1 VKHNLPGGT
10 MIVQGRNENVCSPK
24 ILKRAAGITLWQWIS
39 TQGFYAIGILIALCC
54 AFVQPQL
61 HAQAT
66 SGTILGRI
74 QDQSGAVI
82 PDATVTIT
90 NAGTAESKTAKSDA
104 LGNYEILYLIP
115 GAYRV
120 SAAKEGF
127 SVAARTAFDLHVD
140 QTVRVDLTLKLGAA
154 NETITV
160 TAEEPQLKTQTT
172 DIGEVIESEQIAT
185 LPLNVRNFAQFMDLT
200 TGTSPNYSAQGG
212 TVSADHPEGISATN
226 VNGLPSDGN
235 NWQLDG
241 VSNNEG
247 FFSVLTVNPSVDA
260 IQEFKAITSN
270 YSAEFGRAGG
280 ANVQISIKS
289 GTNKFH
295 GVAFEFLRNSA
306 FDANDYFSD
315 QNNSPIPPFKQN
327 QFGANIGGPIR
338 KDKIFFFGD
347 YEGFRS
353 SLGATETMTVPTPL
367 QRQGIF
373 TETDPITGLNQPT
386 IYDPITKIAEP
397 NNTLPRI
404 DSVAANIIALLPQP
418 NIPGPGGAELLSN
431 NYFGKDTTT
440 HNVDQ
445 GDGRVDYRI
454 SDKNQAFARYSVLDT
469 TLQQPPFLGKVVGGD
484 PFLAAISTSFNQNLA
499 ISDVH
504 TFSPKL
510 LNEFRFGFNKVHLN
524 WAAYDVNSDESA
536 TVGIPGVNDF
546 CAFCGGLAHIAITGM
561 SDFGHTPYAP
571 TYRHDSV
578 LEWIDNVT
586 MVQGRN
592 TLKLGIDFSN
602 IHASLFQ
609 TSNPVGEFDF
619 NSNMTSDGT
628 GSATAGG
635 IGIASFLTGNAVT
648 VSRDSM
654 SGYPHYLTKQ
664 FFSFVQDD
672 FRITPKLTL
681 NLGARYEI
689 YTAAKELHNDQA
701 NFDLMTGNLLD
712 ACIATT
718 CSGGV
723 KTSYGNAEPRIGFA
737 YTVDPKTVIRSG
749 FGVSAFPP
757 GSGGQIGTLAE
768 NEPWETGQQN
778 NSPTP
783 STPGPT
789 LAEGIPAVPPL
800 QARPG
805 AGPGTYIATGSHI
818 FYLDSNLRQTKAFQ
832 WNLDV
837 ERTLLPNLLFDVAYV
852 GNSAV
857 GIFLNIPGNY
867 AELDPNSTLS
877 IQERRPY
884 YATNPDLQQFT
895 KRENVGHSDYHS
907 LQAKLDKKF
916 SHGLTFLAAYTWSK
930 NLQRG
935 VDFVN
940 PDNYMQ
946 KDLSEQDLKQ
956 RFVLSYTYELPIGRG
971 KLIGKDMNGALNAA
985 VGGWQIQGITVL
997 RTGFPFTVTL
1007 ANSTLDNGLGNQPNR
1022 NGSAG
1027 KLSNPSVKEWF
1038 DWTAFSNP
1046 GDQYGNS
1053 GYDILRGP
1061 GGKNNDMSLFKNIN
1075 FTGSR
1080 YVQFR
1085 AEFFN
1090 VFNNV
1095 EFGNPNASYC
1105 GGTCGEGTITSL
1117 AAGYNPRE
1125 MQFAVKLYF

>member
-1 VKHNLPGGT
+1 MVN
-10 MIVQGRNENVCSPK
+10 QGRIENAGRPLIGKWSACS
-24 ILKRAAGITLWQWIS
+24 TQWQWIS
-39 TQGFYAIGILIALCC
+39 IQDFFAISVLLTVFA
-54 AFVQPQL
+54 ATFVQPRL

-66 SGTILGRI
+66 SGTILGTI

-82 PDATVTIT
+82 PDAIVTIA
-90 NAGTAESKTAKSDA
+90 NVGTAESKTTKTDA
-104 LGNYEILYLIP
+104 SGNYEVLYLIP
-115 GAYRV
+115 GSYRV
-120 SAAKEGF
+120 SATKQGF
-127 SVAARTAFDLHVD
+127 SKAEREAFPLNVD
-140 QTVRVDLTLKLGAA
+140 QKAKIDLTLKLGSAT
-154 NETITV
+154 ETVTITGD
-160 TAEEPQLKTQTT
+160 APQLKTESSEA
-172 DIGEVIESEQIAT
+172 GEVIESTQIT
-185 LPLNVRNFAQFMDLT
+185 SLPLNVRNFAQFMDLT

-212 TVSADHPEGISATN
+212 TVNADHPEGISATN

-306 FDANDYFSD
+306 LDANDYFSD
-315 QNNSPIPPFKQN
+315 QNKSPIPPFKQN
-327 QFGANIGGPIR
+327 QFGANLGGPIV
-338 KDKIFFFGD
+338 KDKAFFFGD

-353 SLGATETMTVPTPL
+353 SLGATEIMTVPTLL

-373 TETDPITGLNQPT
+373 TEKDPITGVSQPT

-397 NNTLPRI
+397 SNTIASI
-404 DSVAANIIALLPQP
+404 DPVAANIIALLPLP
-418 NIPGPGGAELLSN
+418 NITGPGGAELLSN
-431 NYFGKDTTT
+431 NYFGKDTTS

-454 SDKNQAFARYSVLDT
+454 SEKNQAFARYSVLDT
-469 TLQQPPFLGKVVGGD
+469 ILQQPPFLGKAAGGD
-484 PFLAAISTSFNQNLA
+484 PFLAAISTSFNQNIA
-499 ISDVH
+499 ISEVH
-504 TFSPKL
+504 TFSPRL

-524 WAAYDVNSDESA
+524 WAAFDVNSNESA

-561 SDFGHTPYAP
+561 SGFGHTPYAP

-592 TLKLGIDFSN
+592 TFKLGIDFSN

-635 IGIASFLTGNAVT
+635 IGVASFLTGNAVT

-664 FFSFVQDD
+664 FFPFVQDD
-672 FRITPKLTL
+672 FRVTPKLTL

-701 NFDLMTGNLLD
+701 NFDLTTGNLLD

-737 YTVDPKTVIRSG
+737 YSVNPKTVIRGG

-757 GSGGQIGTLAE
+757 GSGGQLGTLAE
-768 NEPWETGQQN
+768 NEPWEEGQQF
-778 NSPTP
+778 NSATP

-789 LAEGIPAVPPL
+789 LANGIPGLTPL
-800 QARPG
+800 QLRPG
-805 AGPGTYIATGSHI
+805 AGPGAYIATGSHI
-818 FYLDSNLRQTKAFQ
+818 YWLDPNLRQTKAFQ

-837 ERTLLPNLLFDVAYV
+837 ERALAPNLLLDVAYV
-852 GNSAV
+852 GNSVV
-857 GIFLNIPGNY
+857 GIYLNVPGNY
-867 AELDPNSTLS
+867 AELDPTSKLS

-884 YATNPDLQQFT
+884 YATNPDLQQFG
-895 KRENVGHSDYHS
+895 KRLNVGHSDYHS
-907 LQAKLDKKF
+907 LQAKVDKKF
-916 SHGLTFLAAYTWSK
+916 SHGLSFLGAYTWSK

-935 VDFVN
+935 VDYVN
-940 PDNYMQ
+940 PDHYMQ
-946 KDLSEQDLKQ
+946 KDVSGQDLKQ
-956 RFVLSYTYELPIGRG
+956 RFVLSYSYELPIGRG
-971 KLIGKDMNGALNAA
+971 KLLGKDMNRGLNAA

-997 RTGFPFTVTL
+997 RTGLPFTVGLGT
-1007 ANSTLDNGLGNQPNR
+1007 SELDNGLGNLPNR
-1022 NGSAG
+1022 NGSG
-1027 KLSNPSVKEWF
+1027 KQSNPSVKEWF
-1038 DWTAFSNP
+1038 DWTQFSQP

-1053 GYDILRGP
+1053 GYNILRGP
-1061 GGKNNDMSLFKNIN
+1061 GGKNNDMSLFKNFN
-1075 FTGSR
+1075 FTESR

-1095 EFGNPNASYC
+1095 EFGQPNASYC

-1117 AAGYNPRE
+1117 ASGYNPRE
-1125 MQFAVKLYF
+1125 MQFALKLYF